1 MLPLGAARWKAPGVT
16 HLVRDWVPSH
26 QPAAFEGPPGVDPER
41 ASVDGAVRLRQL
53 DLNLI
58 SDTNHRIARIADHL
72 FVMTVSAVG
81 VSSSTQLETSDRFVT
96 SPVNVMAVPSAQV
109 ASVGRANRGKLSTED
124 GERTDSANA
133 KSLET

>member
-1 MLPLGAARWKAPGVT
+1 M
-16 HLVRDWVPSH
+16 
-26 QPAAFEGPPGVDPER
+26 
-41 ASVDGAVRLRQL
+41 RLRQL
-53 DLNLI
+53 DLNLV
-58 SDTNHRIARIADHL
+58 SDTNHRTARIDDHL
-72 FVMTVSAVG
+72 FVMTVSEVG

-96 SPVNVMAVPSAQV
+96 SPVNVMAVPSVQV

>member
-1 MLPLGAARWKAPGVT
+1 MDSIP
-16 HLVRDWVPSH
+16 
-26 QPAAFEGPPGVDPER
+26 PACGREGPPGVDPER
-41 ASVDGAVRLRQL
+41 ASIDGAVRLRQL

-72 FVMTVSAVG
+72 FVMRVSAVG

-96 SPVNVMAVPSAQV
+96 SPAVPSAQV

>member
-41 ASVDGAVRLRQL
+41 ASIDGAVRLRQL

-58 SDTNHRIARIADHL
+58 SIARIADHL

-96 SPVNVMAVPSAQV
+96 SPVNVMAVPSVQV

>member
-16 HLVRDWVPSH
+16 HLVRDWVPSR

-41 ASVDGAVRLRQL
+41 ASIDGAVRLRQL
-53 DLNLI
+53 DLKLV
-58 SDTNHRIARIADHL
+58 SDTNHRTARIDGHL
-72 FVMTVSAVG
+72 TVSAVG